1 MSEYRVQFLVYFAY
15 MNLQISFAF
24 LMATYFSYVRTASG
38 MLLLKCS
45 HSCFV
50 RWFQQIIYFHYVKLF
65 CAVTGYL
72 FTIGS
77 GYLAEYLF
85 RPIFEDMSL
94 SSLCPNIP
102 IIWLCL
108 LLIYLIPLLL
118 FLRKDIF
125 FSCVLGNWTTLMEFF
140 PPFSLYRIIYEFSP
154 PPSPFYLTDFSGIQ
168 WGDLSDRKNGMKEI
182 LIIMAFEWAT
192 FLLLTFFLD
201 EFGTLRNG
209 IRKMVSVC
217 HSSGDGNSQASQKQT
232 IQLQESEYSVEMDRT
247 DVLREV
253 NLHIICN

>member
-1 MSEYRVQFLVYFAY
+1 MSEFRVQFLVYFAY

-24 LMATYFSYVRTASG
+24 LMATYFSNVRTASG

-50 RWFQQIIYFHYVKLF
+50 RWFQQIIYFHYAKLF

-85 RPIFEDMSL
+85 RPIFEDMTL

-102 IIWLCL
+102 IFWLCL

-118 FLRKDIF
+118 FLRKNYLLFLCFRKLDYTHGVLPTIF
-125 FSCVLGNWTTLMEFF
+125 FVPHNLWVFSTTITILSYGLFWNTVGRLEWSQKWNERNSHHNGFWVGHV
-140 PPFSLYRIIYEFSP
+140 PFVNILFGRIRYPQKWNQKNGIGFSFKRGWEFSGFSKADYSASRIRVFSWNGQDRCFERGEP
-154 PPSPFYLTDFSGIQ
+154 PYYL
-168 WGDLSDRKNGMKEI
+168 
-182 LIIMAFEWAT
+182 
-192 FLLLTFFLD
+192 
-201 EFGTLRNG
+201 
-209 IRKMVSVC
+209 
-217 HSSGDGNSQASQKQT
+217 
-232 IQLQESEYSVEMDRT
+232 
-247 DVLREV
+247 
-253 NLHIICN
+253 